1 MILVFKL
8 LEIFQFVLIS
18 FYVSLF
24 ITDYYNDI
32 LYDYLYKFF
41 KKDKNKIT
49 VHLFVILYLFIL
61 STTFF
66 FINKFLKYI
75 PFIFKDYSKKYGYIS
90 SFKKENMIGV
100 GLGITIIYLPKQV
113 KFQKLITELYDG
125 INWK

>member
-49 VHLFVILYLFIL
+49 VHLFVVLYLFIL

-75 PFIFKDYSKKYGYIS
+75 PFVFRDYGKKYGYIS
-90 SFKKENMIGV
+90 SFKKENIIGI
-100 GLGITIIYLPKQV
+100 GLGITIIYLPKQN
-113 KFQKLITELYDG
+113 KFQKLITELYHG

>member
-49 VHLFVILYLFIL
+49 EIFDSSSEEQLFSKLF
-61 STTFF
+61 T
-66 FINKFLKYI
+66 
-75 PFIFKDYSKKYGYIS
+75 IS
-90 SFKKENMIGV
+90 I
-100 GLGITIIYLPKQV
+100 
-113 KFQKLITELYDG
+113 
-125 INWK
+125 